1 MTDPQRYLKDL
12 LEKKRQTGIEIANL
26 KNEVQSKTEFYFKL
40 EGAIE
45 ALQSVGITLDESSDS
60 LTE

>member
-1 MTDPQRYLKDL
+1 MTDPQEYLKNL
-12 LEKKRQTGIEIANL
+12 IEKKKQTGIEIAAL

-45 ALQSVGITLDESSDS
+45 ALQSIGVTLDKNSDS

>member
-1 MTDPQRYLKDL
+1 VTDPQTYLKDL

>member
-1 MTDPQRYLKDL
+1 MTDPQTYLKDL

-45 ALQSVGITLDESSDS
+45 ALQSIGITLDESSDS